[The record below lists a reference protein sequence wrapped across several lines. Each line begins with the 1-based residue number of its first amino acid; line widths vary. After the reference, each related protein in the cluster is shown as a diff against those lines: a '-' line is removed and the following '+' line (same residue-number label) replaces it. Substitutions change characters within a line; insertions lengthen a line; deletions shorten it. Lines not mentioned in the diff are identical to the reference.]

1 MLTEEL
7 SPKMTLEVASQL
19 FELYLTLADIQR
31 FWSSIPGRWA
41 YSPTCPLPTC
51 PFPQPVSIP
60 SAPFLQLSLYGH
72 LPRSPHVLQPLKGL
86 LNRSPKAPHR
96 KLSWIPFCLGPLSH
110 AGSGCL
116 SWVCSDGFLPQG

>member
-41 YSPTCPLPTC
+41 YSPTCPLHTC
-51 PFPQPVSIP
+51 PFPQPVSIL
-60 SAPFLQLSLYGH
+60 SAPFLHLFLYSH
-72 LPRSPHVLQPLKGL
+72 LPCSLTCSPASKRALEQEPKGPTQEAFLDALLPGDPEPYWLRVSELGVL
-86 LNRSPKAPHR
+86 
-96 KLSWIPFCLGPLSH
+96 
-110 AGSGCL
+110 
-116 SWVCSDGFLPQG
+116 

>member
-7 SPKMTLEVASQL
+7 SPKMTLEVASRL

-31 FWSSIPGRWA
+31 FWGSIPGRWA

-60 SAPFLQLSLYGH
+60 SALFLHLSLYSN
-72 LPRSPHVLQPLKGL
+72 LPCSPPCSPASKRSLEQEPKGPTQEAFLGVLLPGDPEPYWL
-86 LNRSPKAPHR
+86 RVSE
-96 KLSWIPFCLGPLSH
+96 LGVL
-110 AGSGCL
+110 
-116 SWVCSDGFLPQG
+116 